1 MRISNFKI
9 IILIFLL
16 SLPFSLKGKVFNF
29 LDGVPFTI
37 QLNSDLEKKFILYLY
52 NNKYFNEIDLYSG
65 NSIEINNLVSG
76 RYTLAIKS
84 GDHKIENFN
93 INILNKLPEDK
104 KISDNININIINI
117 NKDNNIFYAQ
127 VNYSNDSEIASFNV
141 SSKYNYVINVANAKY
156 TLKNIYEKYL
166 YSKYKILLDT
176 NKFHFNEIYQIRLIK
191 MLGEHK
197 RLLSNFNSPI
207 SIWKLVDDTME
218 NEISYENEN
227 LIVQLQNKLFNNTYE
242 ELNNFDSGYHI
253 MLENVV
259 REYILENTKQSK
271 YQNIKTG
278 ILFYSLNSDNEFKT
292 LNNISSL
299 DTNVNIDYYEENEL
313 KNLNSAVNI
322 INKKTKILKD
332 VKFIAKFKGTFF
344 DYNNIISTIP
354 KSLLLLPSIGMNVKE
369 LDSMYIKKYIN
380 MILQASYRDF
390 KDSGYFQEYLNLLEW
405 GINANGDWSNNKSTL
420 NIAGYNNSNPESE
433 YFLLMSYYLK
443 NNTFPP
449 LYIESKNYLLKYL
462 KIAFD
467 LPLDKKINNIT
478 VNISGEDHQN
488 KSITVNFELFNTVV
502 DGKKIIDFELGLKN
516 NLNENLMLYSSG
528 NGNTLKYISED
539 TIEITNNFN
548 IKRDKINS
556 IFHISTYRAFYS
568 DGSIG
573 EIRSFNKPFAFS
585 IINSFQDTTPP
596 EIDFNSFNINIEKLA
611 NSDNQ
616 ITFKFKVFEGNSINP
631 EMNSYLQIL
640 YDGEKSIYK
649 EVFGYGIDS
658 GDTGYDS
665 STGEIS
671 LKSIIPR
678 YYPSGVYYVNGI
690 EVYDANNNTTAFY
703 GVNSSLDLEILKFN
717 ITNSNPDISSPE
729 ISSNNIKLQLE
740 ESSDGNMMMGNL
752 VLYLNVVDD
761 NSGVGD
767 AVISYTEGDEV
778 IKKAYLQSDSIL
790 LENINKDEKN
800 LYNIAFP
807 IYTESLDD
815 IKNIVIKN
823 ITVYD
828 LAFNKT
834 ELTNLLI
841 KPMFKESIISSE
853 QSTINYNIDNKYFDF
868 NFQTYD
874 GNSYV
879 IQSSTDLK
887 NWIDVQKLSGSDGN
901 YSYQDSEEIGNNMMK
916 FYRVKHVE

>member
-1 MRISNFKI
+1 MQISNFKV

-16 SLPFSLKGKVFNF
+16 TLPFSLKGKVFNF

-37 QLNSDLEKKFILYLY
+37 QLNSDLEKKFILYIY
-52 NNKYFNEIDLYSG
+52 NNNYFNEIDLYSG
-65 NSIEINNLVSG
+65 NSIEINLTSG
-76 RYTLAIKS
+76 RYTLSIKS
-84 GDHKIENFN
+84 GNHKNENIK
-93 INILNKLPEDK
+93 INVLDKLPENIG
-104 KISDNININIINI
+104 ISKNISINIIQEE
-117 NKDNNIFYAQ
+117 KDNNVFYAQ
-127 VNYSNDSEIASFNV
+127 VNYSNNSEIASFNV
-141 SSKYNYVINVANAKY
+141 SSKYNYVINVANEKY

-166 YSKYKILLDT
+166 YSKYKILLDN
-176 NKFHFNEIYQIRLIK
+176 NKSQFNEIYQIRLIK
-191 MLGEHK
+191 ILNEHN

-218 NEISYENEN
+218 NEISYENDN
-227 LIVQLQNKLFNNTYE
+227 LIVQLKNKLFNNTYE
-242 ELNNFDSGYHI
+242 ELNNFDTGYHI

-259 REYILENTKQSK
+259 REYIIENTKQNK
-271 YQNIKTG
+271 YQNMKSG

-292 LNNISSL
+292 LNNIP
-299 DTNVNIDYYEENEL
+299 NINPNINIDYYEENEL
-313 KNLNSAVNI
+313 ENINAAVSI
-322 INKKTKILKD
+322 INKKSKILKD
-332 VKFIAKFKGTFF
+332 VKFIAKFKGTTY

-354 KSLLLLPSIGMNVKE
+354 KSLLLLPSTGMNVKE
-369 LDSMYIKKYIN
+369 LNSIYIKKYIN

-390 KDSGYFQEYLNLLEW
+390 KDFGYFQEYLNLLKW

-420 NIAGYNNSNPESE
+420 NIAGFDNSNPESE
-433 YFLLMSYYLK
+433 YYLLMSYYLK

-449 LYIESKNYLLKYL
+449 LYIEHKNYLLKYL
-462 KIAFD
+462 NITSD
-467 LPLDKKINNIT
+467 LPLDKKINNIN

-488 KSITVNFELFNTVV
+488 KSISVNLELLNTVI
-502 DGKKIIDFELGLKN
+502 DGKKIIDLELGLKN
-516 NLNENLMLYSSG
+516 NLNENLILYSSDD
-528 NGNTLKYISED
+528 GNTLKYISD
-539 TIEITNNFN
+539 GTIEIKNKFN

-585 IINSFQDTTPP
+585 IINSFQDATPP

-611 NSDNQ
+611 NFDNE
-616 ITFKFKVFEGNSINP
+616 ITFKFKVFESNSINP

-649 EVFGYGIDS
+649 EVFGYGIDT

-678 YYPSGVYYVNGI
+678 YYPSGDYYVNGI

-703 GVNSSLDLEILKFN
+703 GVNSSLDLERLKFN
-717 ITNSNPDISSPE
+717 ITNSNPDIRSPE
-729 ISSNNIKLQLE
+729 ISSDNIKLQLE
-740 ESSDGNMMMGNL
+740 ESSDVNMMMGNL

-767 AVISYTEGDEV
+767 AVISYTEGDEL
-778 IKKAYLQSDSIL
+778 IKIAYLKSDSIL
-790 LENINKDEKN
+790 LENLNKNEKN
-800 LYNIAFP
+800 LYNIALP
-807 IYTESLDD
+807 IYTESLDN
-815 IKNIVIKN
+815 IKNIVIEN

-841 KPMFKESIISSE
+841 KPMLKESIISNE
-853 QSTINYNIDNKYFDF
+853 QSTINYNIDKNYFDF

-879 IQSSTDLK
+879 IQSSIDLK
-887 NWIDVQKLSGSDGN
+887 NWINVQKLSGGDGN
-901 YSYQDSEEIGNNMMK
+901 YSYQDSEEIGNNVMK
-916 FYRVKHVE
+916 FYRVKNLK

>member
-1 MRISNFKI
+1 MQISNFKV

-16 SLPFSLKGKVFNF
+16 TLPFSLKGKVFNF

-37 QLNSDLEKKFILYLY
+37 QLNSDLEKKFILYIY
-52 NNKYFNEIDLYSG
+52 NNNYFNEIDLYSG
-65 NSIEINNLVSG
+65 NSIEINLTSG
-76 RYTLAIKS
+76 RYTLSIKS
-84 GDHKIENFN
+84 GNHKNENIK
-93 INILNKLPEDK
+93 INVLDKLPENIG
-104 KISDNININIINI
+104 ISKNISINIIQEE
-117 NKDNNIFYAQ
+117 KDNNVFYAQ
-127 VNYSNDSEIASFNV
+127 VNYSNNSEIASFNV
-141 SSKYNYVINVANAKY
+141 SSKYNYVINVANEKY

-166 YSKYKILLDT
+166 YSKYKILLDN
-176 NKFHFNEIYQIRLIK
+176 NKLQFNEIYQIRLIK
-191 MLGEHK
+191 ILNEHN

-218 NEISYENEN
+218 NEISYENDN
-227 LIVQLQNKLFNNTYE
+227 LIVQLKNKLFNNTYE
-242 ELNNFDSGYHI
+242 ELNNFDTGYHI

-259 REYILENTKQSK
+259 REYIIENTKQNK
-271 YQNIKTG
+271 YQNMKSG

-292 LNNISSL
+292 LNNISNL
-299 DTNVNIDYYEENEL
+299 EPNVNIDYYEENEL
-313 KNLNSAVNI
+313 ENINAAVSI
-322 INKKTKILKD
+322 INKKSKILKD
-332 VKFIAKFKGTFF
+332 VKFIAKFKGTTY

-354 KSLLLLPSIGMNVKE
+354 KSLLLLPSTGMNVKE
-369 LDSMYIKKYIN
+369 LNSIYIKKYIN
-380 MILQASYRDF
+380 IILQASYRDF
-390 KDSGYFQEYLNLLEW
+390 KDFGYFQEYLNLLEW

-420 NIAGYNNSNPESE
+420 NIAGFDNSNPESE
-433 YFLLMSYYLK
+433 YYLLMSYYLK

-449 LYIESKNYLLKYL
+449 LYIEHKNYLLKYL
-462 KIAFD
+462 NITSD
-467 LPLDKKINNIT
+467 LPLDKKINNIN

-488 KSITVNFELFNTVV
+488 KSISVNLELLNTVI
-502 DGKKIIDFELGLKN
+502 DGKKIIDLELGLKN
-516 NLNENLMLYSSG
+516 NLNENLILYSSDD
-528 NGNTLKYISED
+528 GNTLKYISD
-539 TIEITNNFN
+539 GTIEIKNKFN

-585 IINSFQDTTPP
+585 IINSFQDATPP

-611 NSDNQ
+611 NFDNE
-616 ITFKFKVFEGNSINP
+616 ITFKFKVFESNSINP

-649 EVFGYGIDS
+649 EVFGYGIDT

-678 YYPSGVYYVNGI
+678 YYPSGDYYVNGI

-703 GVNSSLDLEILKFN
+703 GVNSSLDLERLKFN
-717 ITNSNPDISSPE
+717 ITNSNPDIRSPE
-729 ISSNNIKLQLE
+729 ISSDNIKLQLE
-740 ESSDGNMMMGNL
+740 ESSDVNMMMGNL

-767 AVISYTEGDEV
+767 AVISYTEGDEL
-778 IKKAYLQSDSIL
+778 IKIAYLKSDSIL
-790 LENINKDEKN
+790 LENLNKNEKN
-800 LYNIAFP
+800 LYNIALP
-807 IYTESLDD
+807 IYTESLDN
-815 IKNIVIKN
+815 IKNIVIEN

-841 KPMFKESIISSE
+841 KPMLKESIISNE
-853 QSTINYNIDNKYFDF
+853 QSTINYNIDKNYFDF

-879 IQSSTDLK
+879 IQSSIDLK
-887 NWIDVQKLSGSDGN
+887 NWINVQKLSGGDGK
-901 YSYQDSEEIGNNMMK
+901 YSYQDSEEIGNNIMK
-916 FYRVKHVE
+916 FYRVKNLK

>member
-9 IILIFLL
+9 IFTLL
-16 SLPFSLKGKVFNF
+16 LFTLPLTINGKVFNF

-37 QLNSDLEKKFILYLY
+37 QLNSNLEKNYKLYIF
-52 NNKYFNEIDLYSG
+52 NNNYFNEIDLYSG
-65 NSIEINNLVSG
+65 NSIEINNLVTGKYS
-76 RYTLAIKS
+76 LSIKS
-84 GDHKIENFN
+84 GDHKIENFK
-93 INILNKLPEDK
+93 INILDKLSANNN
-104 KISDNININIINI
+104 IQDNIIINIIQE
-117 NKDNNIFYAQ
+117 NKNNNIFYAQ
-127 VNYSNDSEIASFNV
+127 VNYSNNSEIASFNV
-141 SSKYNYVINVANAKY
+141 SSKYYYVVDVANAKY

-191 MLGEHK
+191 MLGEYK

-218 NEISYENEN
+218 NKISYENEN

-259 REYILENTKQSK
+259 EEYILENTKQSK
-271 YQNIKTG
+271 YQNIKSG
-278 ILFYSLNSDNEFKT
+278 IMFCSLNSDNEFKT
-292 LNNISSL
+292 LNSISSL
-299 DTNVNIDYYEENEL
+299 DANVNIDYYEENEL
-313 KNLNSAVNI
+313 KNLNAAVNI
-322 INKKTKILKD
+322 INKKTQILKD

-344 DYNNIISTIP
+344 DYNNIISTLP

-369 LDSMYIKKYIN
+369 LDSMYVKKYMN

-390 KDSGYFQEYLNLLEW
+390 KDSGYFQQYLKLLDW

-433 YFLLMSYYLK
+433 YSLLMSYYLK

-449 LYIESKNYLLKYL
+449 QYIESKNYLLKYL
-462 KIAFD
+462 NIALD
-467 LPLDKKINNIT
+467 LSLDKKINKIT

-488 KSITVNFELFNTVV
+488 KSITVNLELFNTVV
-502 DGKKIIDFELGLKN
+502 DGKKIIDLELGLKN
-516 NLNENLMLYSSG
+516 NLNENLMLYSTDD
-528 NGNTLKYISED
+528 GNTLKYISDD
-539 TIEITNNFN
+539 TIEITNKFN

-585 IINSFQDTTPP
+585 IINSFQDATPP
-596 EIDFNSFNINIEKLA
+596 EIDFNSFNINIEKLE
-611 NSDNQ
+611 NFDNK
-616 ITFKFKVFEGNSINP
+616 IIFKFKVFEGNSINP

-640 YDGEKSIYK
+640 YEGEKSIYK

-671 LKSIIPR
+671 LITIIPR

-703 GVNSSLDLEILKFN
+703 GVNSSLDLESLKFN
-717 ITNSNPDISSPE
+717 ITI
-729 ISSNNIKLQLE
+729 
-740 ESSDGNMMMGNL
+740 
-752 VLYLNVVDD
+752 
-761 NSGVGD
+761 
-767 AVISYTEGDEV
+767 
-778 IKKAYLQSDSIL
+778 SIL
-790 LENINKDEKN
+790 I
-800 LYNIAFP
+800 LYRRRLVP
-807 IYTESLDD
+807 
-815 IKNIVIKN
+815 
-823 ITVYD
+823 
-828 LAFNKT
+828 
-834 ELTNLLI
+834 
-841 KPMFKESIISSE
+841 IIS
-853 QSTINYNIDNKYFDF
+853 
-868 NFQTYD
+868 
-874 GNSYV
+874 
-879 IQSSTDLK
+879 
-887 NWIDVQKLSGSDGN
+887 N
-901 YSYQDSEEIGNNMMK
+901 YS
-916 FYRVKHVE
+916 

>member
-1 MRISNFKI
+1 MQISNFKV

-16 SLPFSLKGKVFNF
+16 TLPFSLKGRIFNF

-37 QLNSDLEKKFILYLY
+37 QLNSDLEKKFILYIY
-52 NNKYFNEIDLYSG
+52 NNNYFNEIDLYSG
-65 NSIEINNLVSG
+65 NSIEINLTSG
-76 RYTLAIKS
+76 RYTLSIKS
-84 GDHKIENFN
+84 GNHKNENIK
-93 INILNKLPEDK
+93 INVLDKLPENIG
-104 KISDNININIINI
+104 ISKNISINIIQEE
-117 NKDNNIFYAQ
+117 KDNNVFYAQ
-127 VNYSNDSEIASFNV
+127 VNYSNNSEIASFNV
-141 SSKYNYVINVANAKY
+141 SSKYNYVINVANEKY

-166 YSKYKILLDT
+166 YSKYKILLDN
-176 NKFHFNEIYQIRLIK
+176 NKLQFNEIYQIRLIK
-191 MLGEHK
+191 ILNEHN

-218 NEISYENEN
+218 NEISYENDN
-227 LIVQLQNKLFNNTYE
+227 LIVQLKNKLFNNTYE
-242 ELNNFDSGYHI
+242 ELNNFDTGYHI

-259 REYILENTKQSK
+259 REYIIENTKQNK
-271 YQNIKTG
+271 YQNMKSG

-292 LNNISSL
+292 LNNIS
-299 DTNVNIDYYEENEL
+299 NINPNINIDYYEENEL
-313 KNLNSAVNI
+313 ENINAAVSI
-322 INKKTKILKD
+322 INKKSKILKD
-332 VKFIAKFKGTFF
+332 VKFIAKFKGTTY

-354 KSLLLLPSIGMNVKE
+354 KSLLLLPSTGMNVKE
-369 LDSMYIKKYIN
+369 LNSIYIKKYIN
-380 MILQASYRDF
+380 IILQASYRDF
-390 KDSGYFQEYLNLLEW
+390 KDFGYFQEYLNLLKW

-420 NIAGYNNSNPESE
+420 NIAGFDNSNPESE
-433 YFLLMSYYLK
+433 YYLLMSYYLK

-449 LYIESKNYLLKYL
+449 LYIEHKNYLLKYL
-462 KIAFD
+462 NITSD
-467 LPLDKKINNIT
+467 LPLDKKINNIN

-488 KSITVNFELFNTVV
+488 KSISVNLELLNTVI
-502 DGKKIIDFELGLKN
+502 DGKKIIDLELGLKN
-516 NLNENLMLYSSG
+516 NLNENLILYSSDD
-528 NGNTLKYISED
+528 GNTLKYISD
-539 TIEITNNFN
+539 GTIEIKIKFN

-585 IINSFQDTTPP
+585 IINSFQDATPP

-611 NSDNQ
+611 NFDNE
-616 ITFKFKVFEGNSINP
+616 ITFKFKVFESNSINP

-649 EVFGYGIDS
+649 EVFGYGIDT

-678 YYPSGVYYVNGI
+678 YYPSGDYYVNGI

-703 GVNSSLDLEILKFN
+703 GVNSSLDLERLKFN
-717 ITNSNPDISSPE
+717 ITNSNPDITSPE
-729 ISSNNIKLQLE
+729 ISSDNIKLQLE
-740 ESSDGNMMMGNL
+740 ESSDVNMMMGNL

-767 AVISYTEGDEV
+767 AVISYTEGDEL
-778 IKKAYLQSDSIL
+778 IKIAYLKSDSIL
-790 LENINKDEKN
+790 LENLNKNEKN
-800 LYNIAFP
+800 LYNIALP
-807 IYTESLDD
+807 IYTERLDN
-815 IKNIVIKN
+815 IKNIVIEN

-841 KPMFKESIISSE
+841 KPMLKESIISNE
-853 QSTINYNIDNKYFDF
+853 QSTINYNIDKNYFDF

-879 IQSSTDLK
+879 IQSSIDLK
-887 NWIDVQKLSGSDGN
+887 NWINVQKLSGGDGN
-901 YSYQDSEEIGNNMMK
+901 YSYQDSEEIGNNVMK
-916 FYRVKHVE
+916 FYRVKNLK

>member
-1 MRISNFKI
+1 MQISNFKV

-16 SLPFSLKGKVFNF
+16 TLPFSLKGKVFNF

-37 QLNSDLEKKFILYLY
+37 QLNSDLEKKFILYIY
-52 NNKYFNEIDLYSG
+52 NNNYFNEIDLYSG
-65 NSIEINNLVSG
+65 NSIEINLTSG
-76 RYTLAIKS
+76 RYTLSIKS
-84 GDHKIENFN
+84 GNHKNENIK
-93 INILNKLPEDK
+93 INVLDKLPENIG
-104 KISDNININIINI
+104 ISKNISINIIQEE
-117 NKDNNIFYAQ
+117 KDNNVFYAQ
-127 VNYSNDSEIASFNV
+127 VNYSNNSEIASFDV
-141 SSKYNYVINVANAKY
+141 SSKYNYVINVANEKY

-166 YSKYKILLDT
+166 YSKYKILLDN
-176 NKFHFNEIYQIRLIK
+176 NKLQFNEIYQIRLIK
-191 MLGEHK
+191 ILNEHN

-218 NEISYENEN
+218 NEISYENDN
-227 LIVQLQNKLFNNTYE
+227 LIVQLKNKLFNNTYE
-242 ELNNFDSGYHI
+242 ELNNFDTGYHI

-259 REYILENTKQSK
+259 REYIIENTKQNK
-271 YQNIKTG
+271 YQNMKSG

-292 LNNISSL
+292 LNNIS
-299 DTNVNIDYYEENEL
+299 NINPNINIDYYEENEL
-313 KNLNSAVNI
+313 ENINAAVSI
-322 INKKTKILKD
+322 INKKSKILKD
-332 VKFIAKFKGTFF
+332 VKFIAKFKGTTY

-354 KSLLLLPSIGMNVKE
+354 KSLLLLPSTGMNVKE
-369 LDSMYIKKYIN
+369 LNSIYIKKYIN

-390 KDSGYFQEYLNLLEW
+390 KDFGYFQEYLNLLKW

-420 NIAGYNNSNPESE
+420 NIAGFDNSNPESE
-433 YFLLMSYYLK
+433 YYLLMSYYLK

-449 LYIESKNYLLKYL
+449 LYIEHKNYLLKYL
-462 KIAFD
+462 NITSD
-467 LPLDKKINNIT
+467 LPLDKKINNIN

-488 KSITVNFELFNTVV
+488 KSISVNLELLNTVI
-502 DGKKIIDFELGLKN
+502 DGKKIIDLELGLKN
-516 NLNENLMLYSSG
+516 NLNENLILYSSDD
-528 NGNTLKYISED
+528 GNTLKYISD
-539 TIEITNNFN
+539 GTIEIKNKFN

-585 IINSFQDTTPP
+585 IINSFQDATPP

-611 NSDNQ
+611 NFDNE
-616 ITFKFKVFEGNSINP
+616 ITFKFKVFESNSINP

-649 EVFGYGIDS
+649 EVFGYGIDT

-678 YYPSGVYYVNGI
+678 YYPSGDYYVNGI

-703 GVNSSLDLEILKFN
+703 GVNSSLDLERLKFN
-717 ITNSNPDISSPE
+717 ITNSNPDIRSPE
-729 ISSNNIKLQLE
+729 ISSDNIKLQLE
-740 ESSDGNMMMGNL
+740 ESSDVNMMMGNL

-767 AVISYTEGDEV
+767 AVISYTEGDEL
-778 IKKAYLQSDSIL
+778 IKIAYLKSDSIL
-790 LENINKDEKN
+790 LENLNKNEKN
-800 LYNIAFP
+800 LYNIALP
-807 IYTESLDD
+807 IYTESLDN
-815 IKNIVIKN
+815 IKNIVIEN

-841 KPMFKESIISSE
+841 KPMLKESIISNE
-853 QSTINYNIDNKYFDF
+853 QSTINYNIDKNYFDF

-879 IQSSTDLK
+879 IQSSIDLK
-887 NWIDVQKLSGSDGN
+887 NWINVQKLSGGDGN
-901 YSYQDSEEIGNNMMK
+901 YSYQDSEEIGNNVMK
-916 FYRVKHVE
+916 FYRVKNLK

>member
-1 MRISNFKI
+1 MQISNFKV

-16 SLPFSLKGKVFNF
+16 TLPFSLKGKVFNF

-37 QLNSDLEKKFILYLY
+37 QLNSDLEKKFILYIY
-52 NNKYFNEIDLYSG
+52 NNNYFNEIDLYSG
-65 NSIEINNLVSG
+65 NSIEINLTSG
-76 RYTLAIKS
+76 RYTLSIKS
-84 GDHKIENFN
+84 GNHKNENIK
-93 INILNKLPEDK
+93 INVLDKLPENIG
-104 KISDNININIINI
+104 ISKNISINIIQEE
-117 NKDNNIFYAQ
+117 KDNNVFYAQ
-127 VNYSNDSEIASFNV
+127 VNYSNNSEIASFNV
-141 SSKYNYVINVANAKY
+141 SSKYNYVINVANEKY

-166 YSKYKILLDT
+166 YSKYKILLDN
-176 NKFHFNEIYQIRLIK
+176 NKLQFNEIYQIRLIK
-191 MLGEHK
+191 ILNEHN

-218 NEISYENEN
+218 NEISYENDN
-227 LIVQLQNKLFNNTYE
+227 LIVQLKNKLFNNTYE
-242 ELNNFDSGYHI
+242 ELNNFDTGYHI

-259 REYILENTKQSK
+259 REYIIENTKQNK
-271 YQNIKTG
+271 YQNMKSG

-292 LNNISSL
+292 LNNIS
-299 DTNVNIDYYEENEL
+299 NINPNINIDYYEENEL
-313 KNLNSAVNI
+313 ENINAAVSI
-322 INKKTKILKD
+322 INKKSKILKD
-332 VKFIAKFKGTFF
+332 VKFIAKFKGTTY

-354 KSLLLLPSIGMNVKE
+354 KSLLLLPSTGMNVKE
-369 LDSMYIKKYIN
+369 LNSIYIKKYIN

-390 KDSGYFQEYLNLLEW
+390 KDFGYFQEYLNLLKW

-420 NIAGYNNSNPESE
+420 NIAGFDNSNPESE
-433 YFLLMSYYLK
+433 YYLLMSYYLK

-449 LYIESKNYLLKYL
+449 LYIEHKNYLLKYL
-462 KIAFD
+462 NITSD
-467 LPLDKKINNIT
+467 LPLDKKINNIN

-488 KSITVNFELFNTVV
+488 KSISVNLELLNTVI
-502 DGKKIIDFELGLKN
+502 DGKKIIDLELGLKN
-516 NLNENLMLYSSG
+516 NLNENLILYSSDD
-528 NGNTLKYISED
+528 GNTLKYISD
-539 TIEITNNFN
+539 GTIEIKNKFN

-585 IINSFQDTTPP
+585 IINSFQDATPP

-611 NSDNQ
+611 NFDNE
-616 ITFKFKVFEGNSINP
+616 ITFKFKVFESNSINP

-649 EVFGYGIDS
+649 EVFGYGIDT

-678 YYPSGVYYVNGI
+678 YYPSGDYYVNGI

-703 GVNSSLDLEILKFN
+703 GVNSSLDLERLKFN
-717 ITNSNPDISSPE
+717 ITNSNPDIRSPE
-729 ISSNNIKLQLE
+729 ISSDNIKLQLE
-740 ESSDGNMMMGNL
+740 ESSDVNMMMGNL

-767 AVISYTEGDEV
+767 AVISYTEGDEL
-778 IKKAYLQSDSIL
+778 IKIAYLKSDSIL
-790 LENINKDEKN
+790 LENLNKNEKN
-800 LYNIAFP
+800 LYNIALP
-807 IYTESLDD
+807 IYTESLDN
-815 IKNIVIKN
+815 IKNIVIEN

-841 KPMFKESIISSE
+841 KPMLKESIISNE
-853 QSTINYNIDNKYFDF
+853 QSTINYNIDKNYFDF

-879 IQSSTDLK
+879 IQSSIDLK
-887 NWIDVQKLSGSDGN
+887 NWINVQKLSGGDGN
-901 YSYQDSEEIGNNMMK
+901 YSYQDSEEIGNNVMK
-916 FYRVKHVE
+916 FYRVKNLK

>member
-1 MRISNFKI
+1 MQISNFKV

-16 SLPFSLKGKVFNF
+16 TLPFSLKGKVFNF

-37 QLNSDLEKKFILYLY
+37 QLNSDLEKKFILYIY
-52 NNKYFNEIDLYSG
+52 NNNYFNEIDLYSG
-65 NSIEINNLVSG
+65 NSIEINLTSG
-76 RYTLAIKS
+76 RYTLSIKS
-84 GDHKIENFN
+84 GNHKNENIK
-93 INILNKLPEDK
+93 INVLDKLPENIG
-104 KISDNININIINI
+104 ISKNISINIIQEE
-117 NKDNNIFYAQ
+117 KDNNVFYAQ
-127 VNYSNDSEIASFNV
+127 VNYSNNSEIASFNV
-141 SSKYNYVINVANAKY
+141 SSKYNYVINVANEKY

-166 YSKYKILLDT
+166 YSKYKILLDN
-176 NKFHFNEIYQIRLIK
+176 NKLQFNEIYQIRLIK
-191 MLGEHK
+191 ILNEHN

-218 NEISYENEN
+218 NEISYENDN
-227 LIVQLQNKLFNNTYE
+227 LIVQLKNKLFNNTYE
-242 ELNNFDSGYHI
+242 ELNNFDTGYHI

-259 REYILENTKQSK
+259 REYIIENTKQNK
-271 YQNIKTG
+271 YQNMKSG

-292 LNNISSL
+292 LNNIS
-299 DTNVNIDYYEENEL
+299 NINPNINIDYYEENEL
-313 KNLNSAVNI
+313 ENINAAVSI
-322 INKKTKILKD
+322 INKKSKILKD
-332 VKFIAKFKGTFF
+332 VKFIAKFKGTTY

-354 KSLLLLPSIGMNVKE
+354 KSLLLLPSTGMNVKE
-369 LDSMYIKKYIN
+369 LNSIYIKKYIN

-390 KDSGYFQEYLNLLEW
+390 KDFGYFQEYLNLLKW

-420 NIAGYNNSNPESE
+420 NIAGFDNSNPESE
-433 YFLLMSYYLK
+433 YYLLMSYYLK

-449 LYIESKNYLLKYL
+449 LYIEHKNYLLKYL
-462 KIAFD
+462 NITSD
-467 LPLDKKINNIT
+467 LPLDKKINNIN

-488 KSITVNFELFNTVV
+488 KSISVNLELLNTVI
-502 DGKKIIDFELGLKN
+502 DGKKIIDLELGLKN
-516 NLNENLMLYSSG
+516 NLNENLILYSSDD
-528 NGNTLKYISED
+528 GNTLKYISD
-539 TIEITNNFN
+539 GTIEIKNKFN

-585 IINSFQDTTPP
+585 IINSFQDATPP

-611 NSDNQ
+611 NFDNE
-616 ITFKFKVFEGNSINP
+616 ITFKFKVFESNSLNP
-631 EMNSYLQIL
+631 EMNSYLQII

-649 EVFGYGIDS
+649 EVFGYGIDT

-678 YYPSGVYYVNGI
+678 YYPSGDYYVNGI

-703 GVNSSLDLEILKFN
+703 GVNSSLDLERLKFN
-717 ITNSNPDISSPE
+717 ITNSNPDIRSPE
-729 ISSNNIKLQLE
+729 ISSDNIKLQLE
-740 ESSDGNMMMGNL
+740 ESSDVNMMMGNL

-767 AVISYTEGDEV
+767 AVISYTEGDEL
-778 IKKAYLQSDSIL
+778 IKIAYLKSDSIL
-790 LENINKDEKN
+790 LENLNKNEKN
-800 LYNIAFP
+800 LYNIALP
-807 IYTESLDD
+807 IYTESLDN
-815 IKNIVIKN
+815 IKNIVIEN

-841 KPMFKESIISSE
+841 KPMLKESIISNE
-853 QSTINYNIDNKYFDF
+853 QSTINYNIDKNYFDF

-879 IQSSTDLK
+879 IQSSIDLK
-887 NWIDVQKLSGSDGN
+887 NWINVQKLSGGDGK
-901 YSYQDSEEIGNNMMK
+901 YSYQDSEEIGNNIMK
-916 FYRVKHVE
+916 FYRVKNLK

>member
-1 MRISNFKI
+1 MQISNFKV

-16 SLPFSLKGKVFNF
+16 TLPFSLKGKVFNF

-37 QLNSDLEKKFILYLY
+37 QLNSDLEKKFILYIY
-52 NNKYFNEIDLYSG
+52 NNNYFNEIDLYSG
-65 NSIEINNLVSG
+65 NSIEINLTSG
-76 RYTLAIKS
+76 RYTLSIKS
-84 GDHKIENFN
+84 GNHKNENIK
-93 INILNKLPEDK
+93 INVLDKLPENIG
-104 KISDNININIINI
+104 ISKNISINIIQEE
-117 NKDNNIFYAQ
+117 KDNNVFYAQ
-127 VNYSNDSEIASFNV
+127 VNYSNNSEIASFNV
-141 SSKYNYVINVANAKY
+141 SSKYNYVINVANEKY

-166 YSKYKILLDT
+166 YSKYKILLDN
-176 NKFHFNEIYQIRLIK
+176 NKLQFNEIYQIRLIK
-191 MLGEHK
+191 ILNEHN

-218 NEISYENEN
+218 NEISYENDN
-227 LIVQLQNKLFNNTYE
+227 LIVQLKNKLFNNTYE
-242 ELNNFDSGYHI
+242 ELNNFDTGYHI

-259 REYILENTKQSK
+259 REYIIENTKQNK
-271 YQNIKTG
+271 YQNMKSG

-292 LNNISSL
+292 LNNIS
-299 DTNVNIDYYEENEL
+299 NINPNINIDYYEENEL
-313 KNLNSAVNI
+313 ENINAAVSI
-322 INKKTKILKD
+322 INKKSKILKD
-332 VKFIAKFKGTFF
+332 VKFIAKFKGTTY

-354 KSLLLLPSIGMNVKE
+354 KSLLLLPSTGMNVKE
-369 LDSMYIKKYIN
+369 LNSIYIKKYIN
-380 MILQASYRDF
+380 MILKASYRDF
-390 KDSGYFQEYLNLLEW
+390 KDFGYFQEYLNLLKW

-420 NIAGYNNSNPESE
+420 NIAGFDNSNPESE
-433 YFLLMSYYLK
+433 YYLLMSYYLK

-449 LYIESKNYLLKYL
+449 LYIEHKNYLLKYL
-462 KIAFD
+462 NITSD
-467 LPLDKKINNIT
+467 LPLDKKINNIN
-478 VNISGEDHQN
+478 VNISGENHQN
-488 KSITVNFELFNTVV
+488 KSISVNLELLNTVI
-502 DGKKIIDFELGLKN
+502 DGKKIIDLELGLKN
-516 NLNENLMLYSSG
+516 NLNENLILYSSDD
-528 NGNTLKYISED
+528 GNTLKYISD
-539 TIEITNNFN
+539 GTIEIKNKFN

-585 IINSFQDTTPP
+585 IINSFQDATPP

-611 NSDNQ
+611 NFDNE
-616 ITFKFKVFEGNSINP
+616 ITFKFKVFESNSINP

-649 EVFGYGIDS
+649 EVFGYGIDT

-678 YYPSGVYYVNGI
+678 YYPSGDYYVNGI

-703 GVNSSLDLEILKFN
+703 GVNSSLDLERLKFN
-717 ITNSNPDISSPE
+717 ITNSNPDIRSPE
-729 ISSNNIKLQLE
+729 ISSDNIKLQLE
-740 ESSDGNMMMGNL
+740 ESSDVNMMMGNL

-767 AVISYTEGDEV
+767 AVISYTEGDEL
-778 IKKAYLQSDSIL
+778 IKIAYLKSDSIL
-790 LENINKDEKN
+790 LENLNKNEKN
-800 LYNIAFP
+800 LYNIALP
-807 IYTESLDD
+807 IYTESLDN
-815 IKNIVIKN
+815 IKNIVIEN

-841 KPMFKESIISSE
+841 KPMLKESIISNE
-853 QSTINYNIDNKYFDF
+853 QSTINYNIDKNYFDF

-879 IQSSTDLK
+879 IQSSIDLK
-887 NWIDVQKLSGSDGN
+887 NWINVQKLSGGDGN
-901 YSYQDSEEIGNNMMK
+901 YSYQDSEEIGNNVMK
-916 FYRVKHVE
+916 FYRVKNLK

>member
-1 MRISNFKI
+1 MQISNFKI

-16 SLPFSLKGKVFNF
+16 TLPFSLKGKVFNF

-37 QLNSDLEKKFILYLY
+37 QLNSDLEKKFILYIY
-52 NNKYFNEIDLYSG
+52 NNNYFNEIDLYSG
-65 NSIEINNLVSG
+65 NSIEINLTSG
-76 RYTLAIKS
+76 RYTLSIKS
-84 GDHKIENFN
+84 GNHKNENIK
-93 INILNKLPEDK
+93 INVLDKLPENIG
-104 KISDNININIINI
+104 ISKNISINIIQEE
-117 NKDNNIFYAQ
+117 KDNNVFYAQ
-127 VNYSNDSEIASFNV
+127 VNYSNNSEIASFNV
-141 SSKYNYVINVANAKY
+141 SSKYDYVINVANEKY

-166 YSKYKILLDT
+166 YSKYKILLDN
-176 NKFHFNEIYQIRLIK
+176 NKLQFNEIYQIRLIK
-191 MLGEHK
+191 ILNEHN

-207 SIWKLVDDTME
+207 SIWKLVDDTMK
-218 NEISYENEN
+218 NEISYENDN
-227 LIVQLQNKLFNNTYE
+227 LIVQLKNKLFNNTYE
-242 ELNNFDSGYHI
+242 ELNNFDTGYHI

-259 REYILENTKQSK
+259 REYIIENTKQNK
-271 YQNIKTG
+271 YQNMKSG

-292 LNNISSL
+292 LNNISNL
-299 DTNVNIDYYEENEL
+299 EPNVNIDYYEENEL
-313 KNLNSAVNI
+313 ENINAAVSI
-322 INKKTKILKD
+322 INKKSKILKD
-332 VKFIAKFKGTFF
+332 VKFIAKFKGTTY

-354 KSLLLLPSIGMNVKE
+354 KSLLLLPSTGMNVKE
-369 LDSMYIKKYIN
+369 LNSIYIKKYIN

-390 KDSGYFQEYLNLLEW
+390 KDFGYFQEYLNLLKW

-420 NIAGYNNSNPESE
+420 NIAGFDNSNPESE
-433 YFLLMSYYLK
+433 YYLLMSYYLK

-449 LYIESKNYLLKYL
+449 LYIEHKNYLLKYL
-462 KIAFD
+462 NITSD
-467 LPLDKKINNIT
+467 LPLDKKINNIN

-488 KSITVNFELFNTVV
+488 KSISVNLELFNTVI
-502 DGKKIIDFELGLKN
+502 DGKKIIDLELGLKN
-516 NLNENLMLYSSG
+516 NLNENLILYSSDD
-528 NGNTLKYISED
+528 GNTLKYISD
-539 TIEITNNFN
+539 GTIEIKNKFN

-585 IINSFQDTTPP
+585 IINSFQDATPP

-611 NSDNQ
+611 NFDNE
-616 ITFKFKVFEGNSINP
+616 ITFKFKVFESNSLNP

-649 EVFGYGIDS
+649 EVFGYGIDT
-658 GDTGYDS
+658 GDTGYNS

-678 YYPSGVYYVNGI
+678 YYPSGDYYVNGI

-703 GVNSSLDLEILKFN
+703 GVNSSLDLERLKFN
-717 ITNSNPDISSPE
+717 ITNSNPDIRSPE
-729 ISSNNIKLQLE
+729 ISSDNIKLQLE
-740 ESSDGNMMMGNL
+740 ESSDVNMMMGNL

-767 AVISYTEGDEV
+767 AVISYTEGDEL
-778 IKKAYLQSDSIL
+778 IKIAYLKSDSIL
-790 LENINKDEKN
+790 LENLNKNEKN
-800 LYNIAFP
+800 LYNIALP
-807 IYTESLDD
+807 IYTESLDN
-815 IKNIVIKN
+815 IKNIVIEN

-841 KPMFKESIISSE
+841 KPMLKESIISNE
-853 QSTINYNIDNKYFDF
+853 QSTINYNIDKNYFDF

-879 IQSSTDLK
+879 IQSSIDLK
-887 NWIDVQKLSGSDGN
+887 NWINVQKLSGGDGN
-901 YSYQDSEEIGNNMMK
+901 YSYQDSEEIGNNVMK
-916 FYRVKHVE
+916 FYRVKNLK